1 MASAG
6 VPRRFISTALL
17 LCIGLCRGAFLGIM
31 VALQVLFKGK
41 RVLQPKERS
50 EEPECLRDPEL
61 GSHEFVTLEDVTLHY
76 VSAGSRD
83 KPLVLLLH
91 GFPDIWF
98 SWKYQILDLKKDFWV
113 VVPDLRGYGQSS
125 RPASVDDYKMSK
137 LVEDVHGLVKSL
149 GRERVTIIGHDWGAV
164 IAWTFA
170 TKYEDMVEKLVI
182 MNGPHPM
189 AMQRQLHNSLEQ
201 ILKSWYIVMFQL
213 PFVPEAH
220 LIANDMQSLDKI
232 HAAYNAEERE
242 AFKYTFGKPGALT
255 APINYYRASFRR
267 RSPGTTK
274 FRRLAVPVLI
284 VWGRRDVAL
293 TEGLAVLN
301 LDYASGGSVEYVS
314 DAGHW
319 LHRER
324 PEIINGHIRRFLTKE
339 K

>member
-1 MASAG
+1 MASAS

-17 LCIGLCRGAFLGIM
+17 LCIGLCRAAFLGIM

-76 VSAGSRD
+76 VSAGSRN

-113 VVPDLRGYGQSS
+113 VVPDLRGYAQSS
-125 RPASVDDYKMSK
+125 RPANVDDYKMSK
-137 LVEDVHGLVKSL
+137 LVEDVHGLVRSL
-149 GRERVTIIGHDWGAV
+149 GRERVTIIGHDWGAL
-164 IAWTFA
+164 IAWSFA
-170 TKYEDMVEKLVI
+170 TKHEDMVEKLVI

-189 AMQRQLHNSLEQ
+189 AMKRQLHNSLEQ

-213 PFVPEAH
+213 PCVPEAS
-220 LIANDMQSLDKI
+220 LIANDMQYLDEI
-232 HAAYNAEERE
+232 HSAYNAEERE

-267 RSPGTTK
+267 RSPGTLK
-274 FRRLAVPVLI
+274 FRRLTIPVLI
-284 VWGRRDVAL
+284 VWGRRDIAL
-293 TEGLAVLN
+293 TDGLAVLS
-301 LDYASGGSVEYVS
+301 LDYASGGRVEYVS
-314 DAGHW
+314 DGGHW
-319 LHRER
+319 PQRER
-324 PEIINGHIRRFLTKE
+324 PEIVNGHIRRFLTKE